1 MSFRAAQQGTVAEA
15 EEYEEVEYEDDEEYD
30 EEDDEEVDEDEEEE
44 DFDGQI
50 EEGESH
56 APVDLVSLRRGHICL
71 GRTKGAPPLYCCIAP
86 ALVLQWMKRAR
97 MSPCNILPQ
106 PELKLCAQVSAG

>member
-1 MSFRAAQQGTVAEA
+1 MSFRAAQQGTAVEA

-50 EEGESH
+50 EEGALH
-56 APVDLVSLRRGHICL
+56 GPVGLVSLRHVALGH
-71 GRTKGAPPLYCCIAP
+71 TKGA
-86 ALVLQWMKRAR
+86 
-97 MSPCNILPQ
+97 SP
-106 PELKLCAQVSAG
+106 